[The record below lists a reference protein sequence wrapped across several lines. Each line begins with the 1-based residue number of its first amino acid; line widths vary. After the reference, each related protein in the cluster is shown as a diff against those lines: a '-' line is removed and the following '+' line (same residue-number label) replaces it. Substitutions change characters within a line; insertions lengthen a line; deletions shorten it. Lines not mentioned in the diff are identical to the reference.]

1 MYLYL
6 LNEEVYSRRFKGKF
20 EYSEGYKNA
29 KGIIDNLKDSII
41 KIYPFNFPTENG
53 ILKRFILFSDKSL
66 DSVNELDRYII
77 KSQNLDDIVGS
88 RKFRI
93 YENNTFK
100 ITEFDYPAKC
110 LANGIYASLRKSKL
124 ESRNIKVLL
133 LGNIDSRKIE
143 EFFNV
148 LNKKT
153 NRVISFINKR
163 KHKSNLNYFINFKKS
178 IRIEYEIIPLSKE
191 DEIIDFVK
199 KLSED
204 TDLLLIIVSKKLN
217 INIFSEIKVESILER
232 NVYDGIFSKISRV
245 QFLSINDV
253 EEVLKYG
260 YKNSEKMSV
269 NIIGQILYKLD
280 FLPFCPIVGGEYK
293 GKELICAIGFSTE
306 KEKNTFHIRKLVA
319 MALPTFLDYAHLFLL
334 TSKDYFIESSNSFE
348 LRNKED
354 WETILDS
361 IFNYS
366 KRLNLNCKSDI
377 NLVFLRRRPFLYQE
391 YKTLKNLKNFSELY
405 KIFNKI
411 FFISVYPSK
420 LKLGVTNE
428 NKIILDKGLAVIKY
442 KLIEKPLILQF
453 REIGKEEYKIPSNE
467 TTLKLVRVYE
477 WIRLYSFSD
486 ISNLPDKVS
495 LPFILRT
502 AKKYAKYYS
511 LANVKND
518 S

>member
-6 LNEEVYSRRFKGKF
+6 LNEEVYSRRFKDKF
-20 EYSEGYKNA
+20 EYSEGYKHV
-29 KGIIDNLKDSII
+29 KGVIDNLKDSII

-77 KSQNLDDIVGS
+77 KSQNLDDVVGD

-93 YENNTFK
+93 YENNTLK

-110 LANGIYASLRKSKL
+110 LANGIYASLRKNKP

-153 NRVISFINKR
+153 NGFIFFVNKR
-163 KHKSNLNYFINFKKS
+163 KHKNNLNYFINFKKS
-178 IRIEYEIIPLSKE
+178 IEIEYEIIPLSE
-191 DEIIDFVK
+191 ENVIMDFVK
-199 KLSED
+199 KLLED
-204 TDLLLIIVSKKLN
+204 TDLLLIILDRKMDNVKFSK
-217 INIFSEIKVESILER
+217 IKVESIIER
-232 NVYDGIFSKISRV
+232 NVYDGFFSKISRV
-245 QFLSINDV
+245 QFISIDEV
-253 EEVLKYG
+253 EIVLKIG
-260 YKNSEKMSV
+260 DKESEKIFF
-269 NIIGQILYKLD
+269 NIIGQILFKLD
-280 FLPFCPIVGGEYK
+280 FLPFCPMVGGEYK

-306 KEKNTFHIRKLVA
+306 REKDTSHIRKLVA

-348 LRNKED
+348 LLNKEE
-354 WETILDS
+354 WKTILDS
-361 IFNYS
+361 IFDYS
-366 KRLNLNCKSDI
+366 KRLNLNYKSDI
-377 NLVFLRRRPFLYQE
+377 NLIFLRRRPFLYQE

-420 LKLGVTNE
+420 LKLGVTYE
-428 NKIILDKGLAVIKY
+428 NRIILDKGLAVIKY

-502 AKKYAKYYS
+502 ARKYAKYYS